1 MAADDTAVDIPED
14 GSREADSLAGG
25 HCPEGDVL
33 HPVGAIPEDGIQV
46 GAHPEAVIQLDGTLP
61 DVSQAVA
68 HRQVGS
74 RQRGAAQ
81 PLADR
86 GLQLATGLVWSPV
99 LQRVASMALSRGEL
113 PDVLRGA
120 RQQTVAF
127 WTLMALISAQRKT
140 HPGCHHRR
148 PLRVHHHRRGRA
160 HQRYPYGVT
169 FA

>member
-1 MAADDTAVDIPED
+1 MAADDTAADIPED
-14 GSREADSLAGG
+14 GSREADSPAGG

-33 HPVGAIPEDGIQV
+33 HPVGA
-46 GAHPEAVIQLDGTLP
+46 HPEAAIQLDGTLP
-61 DVSQAVA
+61 DVTRAGA

-113 PDVLRGA
+113 PDVLPDVLRGA

-127 WTLMALISAQRKT
+127 WTPMALISAQRKT
-140 HPGCHHRR
+140 LPGYHHRP